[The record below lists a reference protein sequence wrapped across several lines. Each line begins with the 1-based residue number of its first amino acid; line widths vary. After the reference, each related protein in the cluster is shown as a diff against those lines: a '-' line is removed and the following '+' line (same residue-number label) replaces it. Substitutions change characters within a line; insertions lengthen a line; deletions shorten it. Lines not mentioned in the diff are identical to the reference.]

1 MNDRVPSSS
10 DAPLSND
17 ELLGWIELACWTMLV
32 LWPLLYW
39 ANGPAVSTD
48 QLVMRTALL
57 CASALAALALR
68 IRRWCRKRGQ
78 TILDRSERPFAKMGE
93 DSCSEFPVG
102 RTSRAE

>member
-1 MNDRVPSSS
+1 MNDRELSSS

-57 CASALAALALR
+57 CVSALGALALR
-68 IRRWCRKRGQ
+68 IRCWCRRG
-78 TILDRSERPFAKMGE
+78 ERQHG
-93 DSCSEFPVG
+93 DSP
-102 RTSRAE
+102 